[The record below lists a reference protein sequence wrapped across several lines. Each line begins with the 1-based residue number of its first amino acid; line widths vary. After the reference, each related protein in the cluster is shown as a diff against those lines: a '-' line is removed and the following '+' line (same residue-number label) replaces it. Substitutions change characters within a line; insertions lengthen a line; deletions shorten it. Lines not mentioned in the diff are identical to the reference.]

1 MIDHKDFLFR
11 RKTSVAEF
19 LKKHNVKDL
28 EKAKSCFSN
37 FGLTVPEDNVLLE
50 SLSDGL
56 EKEESV
62 LASEKENKT
71 LDVVEVKQT
80 EEVKTLTNDTK
91 EDLDTK
97 KFLDTFQD
105 QQDNKKKNKK

>member
-1 MIDHKDFLFR
+1 MIDYKDFFFR
-11 RKTSVAEF
+11 RKTSVYEF

-56 EKEESV
+56 KKEEEVVV
-62 LASEKENKT
+62 LENKT
-71 LDVVEVKQT
+71 AEVVEVKWT

-97 KFLDTFQD
+97 KFLDTFKD